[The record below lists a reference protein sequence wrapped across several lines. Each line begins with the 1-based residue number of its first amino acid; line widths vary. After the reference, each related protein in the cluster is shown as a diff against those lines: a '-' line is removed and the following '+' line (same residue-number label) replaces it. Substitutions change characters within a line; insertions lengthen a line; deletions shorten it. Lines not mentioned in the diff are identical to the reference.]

1 MGRIAGRLLVLIGL
15 IHVLLFLWLGSGA
28 LRAVVRDGMWRAVA
42 PHTDR
47 LIIFWSLCFGV
58 MGVFLG
64 QLISWTEARRMR
76 TPAWLGWE
84 LLGLG
89 VLGAVL
95 MPVSGWWVIILIGA
109 LIVAG
114 SRRGAHLA

>member
-1 MGRIAGRLLVLIGL
+1 MGRIAGWILMAIGT
-15 IHVLLFLWLGSGA
+15 IHVAFFLWLGRGP
-28 LRAVVRDGMWRAVA
+28 LLAVA
-42 PHTDR
+42 QDGFVKALYPHHDR
-47 LIIFWSLCFGV
+47 LEIFWSLCFGV
-58 MGVFLG
+58 MAVFLG

-89 VLGAVL
+89 VIGAVL
-95 MPVSGWWVIILIGA
+95 MPVSGWWVIILIGV